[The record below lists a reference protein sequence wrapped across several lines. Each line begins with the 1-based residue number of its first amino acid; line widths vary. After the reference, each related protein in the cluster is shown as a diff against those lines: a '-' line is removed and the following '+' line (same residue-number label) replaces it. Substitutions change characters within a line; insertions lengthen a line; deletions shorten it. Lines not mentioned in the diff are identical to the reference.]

1 MRTLVIFDERAVI
14 TGIGAISCIGNNISE
29 ITKSLKLGTSG
40 IRFNE
45 SYKELGM
52 RSHISGSIN
61 LNLKDLIDRKHLRF
75 MGEAASYAYLSAA
88 EAIKDSGLDLSR
100 FSSQDVGVIAGS
112 GGASSRSQVEAADI
126 VKSKGVKRIGPYRVT
141 QTMGNTVSA
150 ALATFFGIKGVNF
163 SISSACSTSAHCI
176 GSALEQIQLGK
187 QKIILAGGAEDEH
200 WTMSSMFDA
209 MGALSSSYNESPE
222 KASRPFDKDRDG
234 FVIAGGAGMLV
245 VEELDHALERN
256 ADIYAEITGYGA
268 TSDGDD
274 MVHPSGEGATN
285 CMLKAVEMHGKDNID
300 YINAHGTS
308 TPAGDPVE
316 LESIKKVFIDKIPP
330 ISSTKSQTG
339 HTLGAAGALESIFS
353 LLMLKNSFISKTLNL
368 SSSIDE
374 GEGLDLVSEVR
385 DQDLDAVMNNSF
397 GFGGTNVS
405 LVFEKLKS

>member
-1 MRTLVIFDERAVI
+1 MSTLKRAVI

-29 ITKSLKLGTSG
+29 ITKSLKSGTSG

-374 GEGLDLVSEVR
+374 GESLDLVSEVR

-405 LVFEKLKS
+405 LVFEKLKT

>member
-1 MRTLVIFDERAVI
+1 MSTLKRAVI

-52 RSHISGSIN
+52 RSQISGSIN

-75 MGEAASYAYLSAA
+75 MGEAASYAYLSTA

-222 KASRPFDKDRDG
+222 KASRPFDIDRDG

-245 VEELDHALERN
+245 VEELNHALERN

-285 CMLKAVEMHGKDNID
+285 CMLKAVEMHGKNNIG

-316 LESIKKVFIDKIPP
+316 LESIKKVFKDKIPP

-368 SSSIDE
+368 ASSIEE

-385 DQDLDAVMNNSF
+385 NQDLDAVMNNSF

>member
-1 MRTLVIFDERAVI
+1 MSTLKRAVI

-75 MGEAASYAYLSAA
+75 MGEAASYAYLSTA

-316 LESIKKVFIDKIPP
+316 LESIKKVFKDQIPP

-385 DQDLDAVMNNSF
+385 NQDLDAVMNNSF

>member
-1 MRTLVIFDERAVI
+1 MSTLKRAVI

-40 IRFNE
+40 ICFNE
-45 SYKELGM
+45 SYKELDM
-52 RSHISGSIN
+52 RSQISGSIN
-61 LNLKDLIDRKHLRF
+61 LNVKDLIDRKHLRF
-75 MGEAASYAYLSAA
+75 MGEAASYAYLSTA

-100 FSSQDVGVIAGS
+100 FSSEDVGVIAGS

-126 VKSKGVKRIGPYRVT
+126 IKSKGVKRIGPYRVT

-209 MGALSSSYNESPE
+209 MGALSSSYNDSPE

-256 ADIYAEITGYGA
+256 AEIYAEITGYGA

-285 CMLKAVEMHGKDNID
+285 CMLKAFQMHGKDNID

-316 LESIKKVFIDKIPP
+316 LESIKKVFKDKIPP

-385 DQDLDAVMNNSF
+385 NQNLDAVMNNSF

-405 LVFEKLKS
+405 LVFEKLEP

>member
-1 MRTLVIFDERAVI
+1 MSTLKRAVI

-52 RSHISGSIN
+52 RSQISGSIN

-75 MGEAASYAYLSAA
+75 MGEAASYAYLSTA
-88 EAIKDSGLDLSR
+88 EAIKDSGMDLSR

-222 KASRPFDKDRDG
+222 KASRPFDIDRDG

-285 CMLKAVEMHGKDNID
+285 CMLKAVEMHGKDNIG

-316 LESIKKVFIDKIPP
+316 LESIKKVFKDKIPP

-385 DQDLDAVMNNSF
+385 NQDLDAVMNNSF

>member
-1 MRTLVIFDERAVI
+1 MSTLKRAVI

-52 RSHISGSIN
+52 RSQISGSIN

-75 MGEAASYAYLSAA
+75 MGEAASYAYLSTA
-88 EAIKDSGLDLSR
+88 EAIKDSGMDLSR

-222 KASRPFDKDRDG
+222 KASRPFDIDRDG

-256 ADIYAEITGYGA
+256 ADVYAEITGYGA

-285 CMLKAVEMHGKDNID
+285 CMLKAVDMHGKDNIG

-316 LESIKKVFIDKIPP
+316 LESIKKVFKDKIPP

-368 SSSIDE
+368 ASSIEE

-385 DQDLDAVMNNSF
+385 NQDLDAVMNNSF

>member
-1 MRTLVIFDERAVI
+1 MSTLKRAVI
-14 TGIGAISCIGNNISE
+14 TGVGAISCIGDNISE

-40 IRFNE
+40 ICFNE

-52 RSHISGSIN
+52 RSQISGSIN
-61 LNLKDLIDRKHLRF
+61 LNLRDLIDRKHLRF
-75 MGEAASYAYLSAA
+75 MGEAASYAYLSTA

-222 KASRPFDKDRDG
+222 KASRPFDKNRDG

-316 LESIKKVFIDKIPP
+316 LESIKKVFKDKIPP

-374 GEGLDLVSEVR
+374 GKGLDLVSEVR
-385 DQDLDAVMNNSF
+385 NQDLDAVMNNSF

>member
-1 MRTLVIFDERAVI
+1 MSTLKRAVI

-52 RSHISGSIN
+52 RSQISGSIN

-75 MGEAASYAYLSAA
+75 MGEAASYAYLSTA

-222 KASRPFDKDRDG
+222 KASRPFDIDRDG

-285 CMLKAVEMHGKDNID
+285 CMLKAVEMHGKNNIG

-316 LESIKKVFIDKIPP
+316 LESIKKVFKDKIPP

-339 HTLGAAGALESIFS
+339 HTLGAAGAIESIFS

-368 SSSIDE
+368 ASTIEE

-385 DQDLDAVMNNSF
+385 NQDLDAVMNNSF

>member
-1 MRTLVIFDERAVI
+1 MSTLKRAVI

-29 ITKSLKLGTSG
+29 ITKSLKSGTSG

-385 DQDLDAVMNNSF
+385 NQDLDAVMNNSF

>member
-1 MRTLVIFDERAVI
+1 MSTLKRAVI

-245 VEELDHALERN
+245 VEELDHALERD

-316 LESIKKVFIDKIPP
+316 LESIKKVFKDKIPP

-385 DQDLDAVMNNSF
+385 NQDLDAVMNNSF

>member
-1 MRTLVIFDERAVI
+1 MSTLKRAVI

-222 KASRPFDKDRDG
+222 KASRPFDKERDG

-385 DQDLDAVMNNSF
+385 NQDLDAVMNNSF

>member
-1 MRTLVIFDERAVI
+1 MSTLKRAVI

-75 MGEAASYAYLSAA
+75 MGEAASYAYLSTA

-222 KASRPFDKDRDG
+222 KASRPFDIDRDG

-316 LESIKKVFIDKIPP
+316 LESIKKVFKDKIPP

-385 DQDLDAVMNNSF
+385 NQDLDAVMNNSF

>member
-1 MRTLVIFDERAVI
+1 MSTLKRAVI

-75 MGEAASYAYLSAA
+75 MGEAASYAYLSTA
-88 EAIKDSGLDLSR
+88 EAIRDSGLDLSR

-209 MGALSSSYNESPE
+209 MGALSSSFNESPE

-316 LESIKKVFIDKIPP
+316 LESIKKVFINKIPP

-385 DQDLDAVMNNSF
+385 NQDLDAVMNNSF

>member
-1 MRTLVIFDERAVI
+1 MSTLKRAVI

-29 ITKSLKLGTSG
+29 ITKSLKSGTSG

-75 MGEAASYAYLSAA
+75 MGEAASYAYLSTA

>member
-1 MRTLVIFDERAVI
+1 MSTLKRAVI

-29 ITKSLKLGTSG
+29 ITKSLKLGSSG

-52 RSHISGSIN
+52 RSQISGSIN

-75 MGEAASYAYLSAA
+75 MGEAASYAYLSTA

-316 LESIKKVFIDKIPP
+316 LESIKKVFKDKIPP

-368 SSSIDE
+368 SSSIHE

-385 DQDLDAVMNNSF
+385 NQDLDAVMNNSF